1 MQQKYLLL
9 GILINIM
16 TGKYITF
23 EPELVEQVA
32 SLRECP
38 MEMYLSVF
46 NLSVTTLEGGL
57 DRDRVQQV
65 AHTAKFDPTTLVKVV
80 QAASILLWEVTKGLP
95 PKDDCAGVASA
106 LRGMGWSSSL
116 AKAFCDSYL
125 EHRLRLNKLKGSLAI
140 SKRRYKDFVWRL
152 DVELA
157 RRNMSV
163 ITQPKFLVRLDV
175 YDAREGTSGKGEEES
190 LHLQADYANLK
201 HMQQE
206 LQRAMD
212 ELNSKHGSRITRYIK

>member
-1 MQQKYLLL
+1 
-9 GILINIM
+9 M

-32 SLRECP
+32 SLRDCP
-38 MEMYLSVF
+38 SEMYTSIFQAAV
-46 NLSVTTLEGGL
+46 VTLEGGI
-57 DRDRVQQV
+57 DRNQI
-65 AHTAKFDPTTLVKVV
+65 ALIAATAKFDGSTLLRVV
-80 QAASILLWEVTKGLP
+80 QAASVLLWEVTKGLP
-95 PKDDCAGVASA
+95 PKADTGPIQSA
-106 LRGMGWSSSL
+106 LQGMGWMPQL
-116 AKAFCDSYL
+116 AATFCACFQES
-125 EHRLRLNKLKGSLAI
+125 RLRLNRLKGTLAI

-163 ITQPKFLVRLDV
+163 ITEPKFLIRLDV
-175 YDAREGTSGKGEEES
+175 FDARDGTSGKGKEES

-201 HMQQE
+201 HMQLE

-212 ELNSKHGSRITRYIK
+212 SLASKHGQRITRYIK

>member
-1 MQQKYLLL
+1 MS
-9 GILINIM
+9 
-16 TGKYITF
+16 GKYITF
-23 EPELVEQVA
+23 EPEIVSQVA
-32 SLRECP
+32 NLKDCP
-38 MEMYLSVF
+38 HEMYLSVF

-57 DRDRVQQV
+57 DRERAQQV
-65 AHTAKFDPTTLVKVV
+65 AQMANFDPNLMVKAI
-80 QAASILLWEVTKGLP
+80 QAASILLWEITKGLP
-95 PKDDCAGVASA
+95 PKDDCSSVLST

-116 AKAFCDSYL
+116 ATAFCDSYK
-125 EHRLRLNKLKGSLAI
+125 EHRLRLNNLKGALAI

-157 RRNMSV
+157 RRNMTV

-190 LHLQADYANLK
+190 LHLEADYANLK

-212 ELNSKHGSRITRYIK
+212 DLASKHGSRITRYIK